1 MKNNRVLVTGE
12 LERNFGLCGM
22 LAERGLS
29 ANVVRDDGQLLMEEI
44 VNKNPKAVML
54 PSFMPLQDAVGVI
67 SMAKS
72 LKGDRDDTLYF
83 VMGNGEG
90 VKTIN
95 YIMNNGADYYF
106 HMATQTKVIAEKVR
120 SFVEEDSGQSD
131 TYLPDYSFALPPKA
145 DRDTVIREL
154 LRAIGIMPH
163 LKGFVYIQDALDM
176 NLKSASGALPLTRV
190 IYPALA
196 KRYETT
202 ELRVE
207 RAIRN
212 AIMVAWA
219 NYQKIQR
226 NSYRRRVP
234 IFSAYEKRPSN
245 REFLG
250 QVMAELKKI
259 LPSPKKDEEKG
270 DVEIVRDT
278 EDNCQGIG

>member
-1 MKNNRVLVTGE
+1 MRNNRVLVTGE

-29 ANVVRDDGQLLMEEI
+29 ANVVRDDGQQLMEEI
-44 VNKNPKAVML
+44 AKVNPKAVML

-67 SMAKS
+67 NMAKN
-72 LKGDRDDTLYF
+72 LKGDRDDTLFF

-106 HMATQTKVIAEKVR
+106 HMATQTKVIADKVR
-120 SFVEEDSGQSD
+120 CFLEEDSGQLD
-131 TYLPDYSFALPPKA
+131 TYRPDYTFSVSPKA
-145 DRDTVIREL
+145 DRDTIIREL

-176 NLKSASGALPLTRV
+176 KLKSTVGALPLTRV

-196 KRYETT
+196 KKYETT

-207 RAIRN
+207 RAMRN

-219 NYQKIQR
+219 NYQKTQR
-226 NSYRRRVP
+226 HSYRGRNPV
-234 IFSAYEKRPSN
+234 FSACESRPSN

-250 QVMAELKKI
+250 QVMAELQKI
-259 LPSPKKDEEKG
+259 LPSPKNVEEDG
-270 DVEIVRDT
+270 DPAESTDDKTKEVV
-278 EDNCQGIG
+278 